1 MHLVRLPIYSENYIF
16 FERGPFFVRNLGGAG
31 EGWHVGNFQGTF
43 GTGMGDFTGDFTLR
57 RAVRR
62 AESFLENQ

>member
-43 GTGMGDFTGDFTLR
+43 GTGMDDFTGDVTL
-57 RAVRR
+57 RR